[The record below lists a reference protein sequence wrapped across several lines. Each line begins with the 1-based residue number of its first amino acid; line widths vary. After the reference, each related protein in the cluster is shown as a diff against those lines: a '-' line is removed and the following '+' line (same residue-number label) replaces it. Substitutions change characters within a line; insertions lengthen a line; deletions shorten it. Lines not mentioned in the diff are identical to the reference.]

1 MIKETIVL
9 TQSNTAYDFAGT
21 VVAITGAASGIG
33 HKTAELFA
41 RSGATVALMDLLPSV
56 AEVASALGPT
66 HQGWTVDVSDAASVA
81 RVANEINAQFGRVD
95 VLVNNAGIGPL
106 APAKDFPL
114 QTWDK
119 TIAVNLTG
127 PFLVAREFAP
137 GMLARR
143 SGRIINLASQAA
155 VIGIEG
161 HLAYC
166 ASKAGIIGI
175 TNCMALEW
183 APMGVTVNAIS
194 PTVVETELG
203 LSGWAG
209 ETGDRARA
217 AIPTRRFA
225 KPAEIAAAILYL
237 ASTEAAMIN
246 GANLLIDGGYTIT

>member
-1 MIKETIVL
+1 MLPVSDLGTKLPAYPLESGVTFVL
-9 TQSNTAYDFAGT
+9 IDCS
-21 VVAITGAASGIG
+21 
-33 HKTAELFA
+33 
-41 RSGATVALMDLLPSV
+41 RSVT
-56 AEVASALGPT
+56 EVASGLGSKHT
-66 HQGWTVDVSDAASVA
+66 GWIVDVSDAESVTTA
-81 RVANEINAQFGRVD
+81 ANEILTRFGHVD
-95 VLVNNAGIGPL
+95 VLVNNAGIGHL
-106 APAKDFPL
+106 APAENFPL
-114 QTWDK
+114 ETWDK

-127 PFLVAREFAP
+127 PFLVARAFAP
-137 GMLARR
+137 GMLARK

-166 ASKAGIIGI
+166 ASKAGIIGM

-209 ETGDRARA
+209 ETGQRARA

-225 KPAEIAAAILYL
+225 KPAEIASAIMYL

-246 GANLLIDGGYTIT
+246 GANVMIDGGYTIT

>member
-1 MIKETIVL
+1 MVSK
-9 TQSNTAYDFAGT
+9 SNTSYDFTDA
-21 VVAITGAASGIG
+21 VVVITGAAAGIG
-33 HKTAELFA
+33 RMAAELFA
-41 RSGATVALMDLLPSV
+41 DAGATLALMDRAESV
-56 AEVASALGPT
+56 KEVAAGLGSKHT
-66 HQGWTVDVSDAASVA
+66 GWIVDVTDAESVTA
-81 RVANEINAQFGRVD
+81 AANEILALCGRVD

-106 APAKDFPL
+106 APAENFPL
-114 QTWDK
+114 ETWDK

-127 PFLVAREFAP
+127 PFLVARAFAP
-137 GMLARR
+137 LMLARK

-166 ASKAGIIGI
+166 ASKAGIIGM

-183 APMGVTVNAIS
+183 APRGVTVNAIS

-209 ETGDRARA
+209 EIGDRARA
-217 AIPTRRFA
+217 TIPTRRFA
-225 KPAEIAAAILYL
+225 KPAEIASAIMYL

-246 GANLLIDGGYTIT
+246 GANLMVDGGYTIT

>member
-1 MIKETIVL
+1 MAFKA
-9 TQSNTAYDFAGT
+9 NTTYDFTDA
-21 VVAITGAASGIG
+21 VVVVTGAAAGIG
-33 HKTAELFA
+33 RKTAELFA
-41 RSGATVALMDLLPSV
+41 EAGATLALIDRSQSV
-56 AEVASALGPT
+56 TEVASSLGSK
-66 HQGWTVDVSDAASVA
+66 HGGWIVDVTDAESITAA
-81 RVANEINAQFGRVD
+81 AGEILTRFGHVD
-95 VLVNNAGIGPL
+95 MLVNNAGIGPL
-106 APAKDFPL
+106 APAENFPL
-114 QTWDK
+114 ETWDK

-127 PFLVAREFAP
+127 PFLVARVFAP
-137 GMLARR
+137 GMLARK

-166 ASKAGIIGI
+166 ASKAGIIGM

-183 APMGVTVNAIS
+183 GPMGVTVNAIS

-209 ETGDRARA
+209 ETGARARA

-225 KPAEIAAAILYL
+225 KPAEIASAIMYL

-246 GANLLIDGGYTIT
+246 GANMMIDGGYTIT